1 MLQGE
6 PRTGDLTV
14 APAHGVLEIL
24 STASRL
30 LSNPREFEAALPP
43 LAASLVPG
51 WADGCAI
58 GLWGGDGGVRIVA
71 SSGKVPRDRSLG
83 GRHTLDPLV
92 TKVRGGWSLRVAIAV
107 HDDAFGFIWLAG
119 SGDVPSSLIT
129 GLAQEIAVRVAFA
142 IDAAKAI
149 AREHHI
155 AETLQRSLLPE
166 RLPSGA
172 GIALSAAYRPA
183 AGESVVGGDWYDAF
197 ELTDGRIGVSIGD
210 VAGHGLSAAVV
221 MSEARQA
228 VRSSAFDAASP
239 GEALARANQMLQRT
253 PMMVTALLGIYD
265 PKNAT
270 FTYASAG
277 HPPPIVH
284 TPGGHRFMLPVGDL
298 PLGLDFNSVPASW
311 MFSLRPGTLLLLY
324 TDGLIEYSRDIVAG
338 EEALLAALGA
348 ECDALSSEPAK
359 NIVERVFGVADNNDD
374 VAAMTLY
381 VEPRPTD
388 SFEITASAVPF
399 AAPYIRRPLES
410 WLFERGIDED
420 GRFAIIG
427 AVGEA
432 VANAIEHAYTGT
444 PGTVHLSVRIE
455 NSVVRVYIEDGGVWR
470 PAEKRDERGR
480 GIPLMRALM
489 DRVEIRTDRSST
501 RVRMQLQTP

>member
-1 MLQGE
+1 MA
-6 PRTGDLTV
+6 GDLTI
-14 APAHGVLEIL
+14 APAQGVLEIL

-30 LSNPREFEAALPP
+30 LSNPQEFEAALPL
-43 LAASLVPG
+43 LAGLMVPA

-58 GLWGGDGGVRIVA
+58 GLWGGDGGVRVVA
-71 SSGKVPRDRSLG
+71 SAGKVPRDRSLG
-83 GRHTLDPLV
+83 GRQSLDLV
-92 TKVRGGWSLRVAIAV
+92 VSKVRGGWLLRTAIAV
-107 HDDAFGFIWLAG
+107 HDDAFGFMWLGG
-119 SGDVPSSLIT
+119 SGEAPSALVT
-129 GLAQEIAVRVAFA
+129 GLAQELAIRIAVA

-166 RLPSGA
+166 RLPSAA
-172 GIALSAAYRPA
+172 GMSLSAAYRPA
-183 AGESVVGGDWYDAF
+183 AGESVIGGDWYDAF
-197 ELTDGRIGVSIGD
+197 EVSDGRIAVSIGD

-228 VRSSAFDAASP
+228 VRSSAFDAQTP
-239 GEALARANQMLQRT
+239 GEALARANQMLQRA

-277 HPPPIVH
+277 HPPPIVQ

-298 PLGLDFNSVPASW
+298 PLGLDLSGVPASW
-311 MFSLRPGTLLLLY
+311 TFSLRPGTLLLLY
-324 TDGLIEYSRDIVAG
+324 TDGLIEYSRDILAG
-338 EEALLAALGA
+338 EATLLTALGD
-348 ECDALSSEPAK
+348 ECSALSSEPAK
-359 NIVERVFGVADNNDD
+359 NIVERVFGVATNNDD

-381 VEPRPTD
+381 VEPRATET
-388 SFEITASAVPF
+388 FEITASAVPF
-399 AAPYIRRPLES
+399 AAPYVRRPLES
-410 WLFERGIDED
+410 WLSERGVDAD
-420 GRFAIIG
+420 RRFNIIG

-432 VANAIEHAYTGT
+432 IANAIEHAYSGT
-444 PGTVHLSVRIE
+444 PGTVQVSVRIE
-455 NSVVRVYIEDGGVWR
+455 GSMVRVYIEDGGVWR

-501 RVRMQLQTP
+501 RVRMQLQTT